1 MHHVPVV
8 GTRFA
13 NNHKIRV
20 HIGNSETGFVQF
32 MNQCA
37 FAHHIRFLAFLATQE
52 IGGRHRRGIK
62 HAVRYIDTGSGKAV
76 RQILPGLRRIVGRNT
91 SGRPLSIIPCKNS
104 AAPGTATLSC
114 ISTPSISQITFL
126 MVMDYPDNSTTISAT
141 RSTLIFQQMLEQ
153 NTVQHGAFY
162 QRKSADCQR

>member
-52 IGGRHRRGIK
+52 IGSRHRRGIK
-62 HAVRYIDTGSGKAV
+62 HAVRYIDTCGGKAV
-76 RQILPGLRRIVGRNT
+76 RQILPSLRRIVGQQHQRQAFIHNPVQKFRCT
-91 SGRPLSIIPCKNS
+91 RYGDVIVHQHAVDIANYIFNGHGLPRIL
-104 AAPGTATLSC
+104 
-114 ISTPSISQITFL
+114 
-126 MVMDYPDNSTTISAT
+126 TTISAT
-141 RSTLIFQQMLEQ
+141 IKA
-153 NTVQHGAFY
+153 H
-162 QRKSADCQR
+162 